1 MSESR
6 IESVDRL
13 YAQSLYELAEQDSA
27 VDTVAQQAEQV
38 RGLLRDEPGLSAL
51 FSSRIIKSEQLA
63 GSLERLFSGKLHD
76 SFYRFVLVVNRKKRL
91 SRLSNILRAFAE
103 LLDEKRGILD
113 VEAYV
118 AHELPEDRAAG
129 VSQRIGEALGKKVRL
144 HQTIDQELIGGIKLK
159 VGDRLIDGS
168 VAKQLQIIERR
179 LIKTGREKAKAQ
191 TA

>member
-1 MSESR
+1 VSESR